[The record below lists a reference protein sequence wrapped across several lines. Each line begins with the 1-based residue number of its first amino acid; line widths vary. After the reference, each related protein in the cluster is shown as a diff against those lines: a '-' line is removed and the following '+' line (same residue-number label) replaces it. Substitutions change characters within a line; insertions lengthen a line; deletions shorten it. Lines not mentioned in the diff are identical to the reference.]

1 MLLFKKKV
9 KRIPTATIQLNLG
22 QSPPLYNESPKRA
35 YSISPQKQ
43 REQTKSYTTHDL
55 IQSINDHYKPVYA
68 TKPNINWRTRI
79 GIAANDFKN
88 ALKKKLLPKEKP
100 IDLNLGES
108 PQTNENIKKSS
119 GGKIIVKPLNKP
131 PNKPNKPLNKP
142 RNKPNKPRNKPRNK
156 PLNKPRN
163 KPRNNPKK

>member
-131 PNKPNKPLNKP
+131 INKPLNKPPNKPNKPHNKPLNKP
-142 RNKPNKPRNKPRNK
+142 RNKPS
-156 PLNKPRN
+156 